1 MTGKVSI
8 ITATYNRAHLIGD
21 MLDSILKQSYPNW
34 ECIIVNDGGTDDT
47 DEIVNKYVQQDAR
60 FSYHYRPSNYGK
72 GLPGC
77 RNFGLDKARGEYVV
91 FFDDDDIVHPDL
103 LTISVNALHS
113 GSFDFCQY
121 QKQWFADAAP
131 VSEAYPDYLHLHTI
145 DNTALTDLITYKHA
159 MASCTVLWK
168 RTFLNERFDEQ
179 LQYAEEWEY
188 YNRLFLQHATFSG
201 LVLKNVLY
209 YNRKHPNSNT
219 GEFFNQ
225 NKKRLDSQSLASYK
239 LLCTYVRHMKH
250 TQIQVIQY
258 LLNIMIR
265 NRSKELYIQS
275 LNLLRLK
282 GKKRLNKMAAYTLY
296 PLYYPLYTLFHKLK

>member
-1 MTGKVSI
+1 MQQK
-8 ITATYNRAHLIGD
+8 ND
-21 MLDSILKQSYPNW
+21 MQ
-34 ECIIVNDGGTDDT
+34 
-47 DEIVNKYVQQDAR
+47 A
-60 FSYHYRPSNYGK
+60 
-72 GLPGC
+72 LPM
-77 RNFGLDKARGEYVV
+77 
-91 FFDDDDIVHPDL
+91 P
-103 LTISVNALHS
+103 
-113 GSFDFCQY
+113 
-121 QKQWFADAAP
+121 
-131 VSEAYPDYLHLHTI
+131 YLQLHTL
-145 DNTALTDLITYKHA
+145 DNTALNDLITYKHA

-168 RTFLNERFDEQ
+168 RSFLNERFDEQ

-188 YNRLFLQHATFSG
+188 YNRLFLQHSKFSG

-250 TQIQVIQY
+250 KQIQVIQH

-265 NRSKELYIQS
+265 NRSKELYVQS

-282 GKKRLNKMAAYTLY
+282 GKKRLNKMAAYTWY